1 VLTLIVATRGMR
13 ASERKRPMKS
23 CRTVSYSGPVTRYK
37 GVYREQSVHI
47 GSELTVTRKAMLNF
61 HPV

>member
-1 VLTLIVATRGMR
+1 
-13 ASERKRPMKS
+13 MKS